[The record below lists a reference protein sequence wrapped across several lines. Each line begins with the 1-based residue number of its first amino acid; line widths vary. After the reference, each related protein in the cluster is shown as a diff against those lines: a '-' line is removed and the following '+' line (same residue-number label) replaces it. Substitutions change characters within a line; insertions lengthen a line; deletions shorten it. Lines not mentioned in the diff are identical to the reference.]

1 MAHDRLASSEVKHA
15 YSRGDSCLAHIIR
28 GLPPG
33 HGWITTQQC
42 GVFQTSK
49 RLLLCSL
56 LFQPFP
62 IKATCGARE
71 VLLQSGSVSTF
82 SQRSNRSNTGLTEG
96 VDK

>member
-42 GVFQTSK
+42 GVYPDLKEITIMLTMVPTVPDQGN
-49 RLLLCSL
+49 LWCE
-56 LFQPFP
+56 
-62 IKATCGARE
+62 G
-71 VLLQSGSVSTF
+71 GSIAE
-82 SQRSNRSNTGLTEG
+82 R
-96 VDK
+96 